1 MTQSWETFL
10 GGAEDKSRGRSTDI
24 EYTVWLELVDLGW
37 QVVSS
42 DWKGQL
48 PVSSPNLLDTL
59 PCGSDLIVCSSCLP
73 ECKPSQGRTVSL
85 SSL

>member
-10 GGAEDKSRGRSTDI
+10 GGAEDKSRGRSTDT

-42 DWKGQL
+42 D
-48 PVSSPNLLDTL
+48 
-59 PCGSDLIVCSSCLP
+59 
-73 ECKPSQGRTVSL
+73 
-85 SSL
+85 